1 MSKGKYYCTIS
12 RDTDKPISEDIEDR
26 CREYSYFFRHYP
38 DPYNHERYETKEE
51 CMRNCN
57 TIEEQEK
64 LDKLKEKKRFKNLEE
79 MVTPDIIK
87 TLRKMNDIPILNYQ
101 NQMYSKNVLN
111 YDEMRSLYIILN
123 QNDSVGSN
131 RNIFLEDII
140 KSFNGTFGQP
150 LIIRREEIDD
160 ESDMLKIIYIKK
172 RDYEYIYEF
181 LDEEYIKSFIT
192 EIELFINTSSQ
203 YLVKD
208 IYIRGTGS
216 EIGHHTNMLIKKE
229 TKEGE
234 LILYFFIYDPT
245 SNIYM
250 NDSRISKRIELY
262 INNIF
267 KKKKHKFFNLS
278 TIYGIQD
285 FEIKNKYARIEV
297 LNMQI
302 DEHFT
307 SINKLMYYIA
317 RNISE
322 IHKDMKD
329 LLENLRVNRII
340 DSYRR
345 FIEEEKIE
353 KTIEMNELLFKFIM
367 FEFFNEI
374 NETHILRNDIER
386 VLKLIIYQVLN
397 NVPYRIVEKIIDS
410 FFKIVKDTA
419 YRLHQKVSKKINT
432 LTENMKKI
440 LNEYNMDHFDDNCYM
455 WSYYTLILIL
465 MNPLI
470 SVYDIIKTSL
480 YQSDDKI
487 MIQSKYNYILKQ
499 IEKNKDTDNDKMI
512 IESYKDLYDIRNKH
526 EISDVKLIFKPA
538 PEIEYSK
545 IIYQKITNLILINI
559 IYNRLDRKHL
569 LYSVNIIDNSKGIY
583 KKLVPEEVNEVLDEF
598 SFDASPI
605 TKESIINKIKVG
617 MNILELNKLILGDNI
632 VLKTHIKK
640 LAELSNADNLDSIK
654 LELHKE
660 YQKDINWLINKM

>member
-1 MSKGKYYCTIS
+1 MSKVKYYCTIS

-26 CREYSYFFRHYP
+26 CQKTSFAKYHPE
-38 DPYNHERYETKEE
+38 NYETKEE

-64 LDKLKEKKRFKNLEE
+64 IDKLKEKRRFKNLEE
-79 MVTPDIIK
+79 MVTPDIVK

-101 NQMYSKNVLN
+101 NQIYNKNVLN
-111 YDEMRSLYIILN
+111 YDVMRSLYIILS
-123 QNDSVGSN
+123 QNDIVGSN

-140 KSFNGTFGQP
+140 KSFNGIFGQP
-150 LIIRREEIDD
+150 LIIRREEIND
-160 ESDMLKIIYIKK
+160 ELDMLKIIYIKK
-172 RDYEYIYEF
+172 KDYEYIYEF
-181 LDEEYIKSFIT
+181 LDEEYTKSFIT
-192 EIELFINTSSQ
+192 EIELFINSSSQ

-208 IYIRGTGS
+208 ISIRGSGS
-216 EIGHHTNMLIKKE
+216 GVGHHTNMFIKKE
-229 TKEGE
+229 TKGGE

-245 SNIYM
+245 SNIYV
-250 NDSRISKRIELY
+250 NDARIPKRIELY
-262 INNIF
+262 IDNIF
-267 KKKKHKFFNLS
+267 EKKKHIFFNLS

-285 FEIKNKYARIEV
+285 FEIKNKYANIEV
-297 LNMQI
+297 LNTQI

-307 SINKLMYYIA
+307 SINKLIYYIA
-317 RNISE
+317 HNISR
-322 IHKDMKD
+322 IHNDMKD
-329 LLENLRVNRII
+329 LLQNLRVNRII
-340 DSYRR
+340 DSYSR
-345 FIEEEKIE
+345 FIDDQNIE
-353 KTIEMNELLFKFIM
+353 KTIKMDELLFKFIKYD
-367 FEFFNEI
+367 FFNEI
-374 NETHILRNDIER
+374 YETHILRNDIER

-397 NVPYRIVEKIIDS
+397 SDPYRIDEKNMDK
-410 FFKIVKDTA
+410 FFKIVKETA
-419 YRLHQKVSKKINT
+419 YKLHKKVSKKNYT

-440 LNEYNMDHFDDNCYM
+440 LNEYNMDHFEDNCYM

-487 MIQSKYNYILKQ
+487 MIQSKYNYILEQ
-499 IEKNKDTDNDKMI
+499 IKMNKDTNNDKMV
-512 IESYKDLYDIRNKH
+512 IEFYKDLYDIRNKH
-526 EISDVKLIFKPA
+526 EIFDVKLIYKPA
-538 PEIEYSK
+538 PEIEYSR

-559 IYNRLDRKHL
+559 IYNRLDRKRL
-569 LYSVNIIDNSKGIY
+569 LYSVNIFENSKGLY

-640 LAELSNADNLDSIK
+640 LAELSNDDNLDSIK